1 MPTTFAYKV
10 RDQAGRIVEGELEA
24 DDERLVVG
32 KLRQMGYVPV
42 SVERRDGPRFSAD
55 VKIPGLSGRVKL
67 KDVAVFSRQFATM
80 INSGLSLV
88 RALNI
93 LAEQTENPELARVVG
108 EVRVDVE
115 KGSALSAALARH
127 PKVFNRLYLAM
138 VRAGEVGGVLDAVL
152 LRLAGTIEKQVELRR
167 KVRSAMTYPAVV
179 AVICCVIAMAMLI
192 FIVPQFAGIYQEL
205 DNAVLPLPTR
215 VLIAVSQAVQ
225 RFFPILVLGGGVGFW
240 AFRRWARSPRG
251 KPHWDAFKLRV
262 PVFGVLGRKVAL
274 ARFARTLA
282 ALTRSGVGILESLEI
297 VADTSGNEVIGAALR
312 DTQQAVKRGDTL
324 ARPLGTQEVFP
335 PMVVQ
340 MISVGEETGALDEML
355 DKIADFYDQEVEATV
370 DALTS
375 LIEPLLIVFMG
386 AVVGGM
392 IISLYMPM
400 FNIINLI
407 K

>member
-10 RDQAGRIVEGELEA
+10 RDAGGRIVEGELEA
-24 DDERLVVG
+24 DDEALVLG

-42 SVERRDGPRFSAD
+42 SVSRRDGARFSAE
-55 VKIPGLSGRVKL
+55 VKLPGLSGRVKL

-93 LAEQTENPELARVVG
+93 LATQTENPELARVVG

-115 KGSALSAALARH
+115 KGSALSAALAKH

-152 LRLAGTIEKQVELRR
+152 LRLAATIEKQVELRR
-167 KVRSAMTYPAVV
+167 KVRSAMTYPVIV
-179 AVICCVIAMAMLI
+179 AVICCLIATAMLI
-192 FIVPQFAGIYQEL
+192 FIVPQFASIYKEL

-215 VLIAVSQAVQ
+215 VLIAVSEAVQ
-225 RFFPILVLGGGVGFW
+225 RFFPFLVLAGGVGFW
-240 AFRRWARSPRG
+240 AFRRWARSPAG
-251 KPHWDAFKLRV
+251 KPHWDAFRLRV
-262 PVFGVLGRKVAL
+262 PVFGMLARKVAL
-274 ARFARTLA
+274 ARFSRTLA

-297 VADTSGNEVIGAALR
+297 VADTSGNEVIAAALR

-324 ARPLGTQEVFP
+324 ARPLATHEVFP

-386 AVVGGM
+386 VVVGGM